1 MTSSSDKKYLAQYE
15 MLAWR
20 NCLPYQTTIVPSFN
34 LTREFILRRGD
45 STFKEFFLLQCF
57 LTKEHKIL
65 FFCKYY

>member
-1 MTSSSDKKYLAQYE
+1 